1 MKDNQSD
8 GRHNLVKK
16 TNVPA
21 ATIIRLSVY
30 QRYLKRL
37 LAGGVK
43 VVSSQDL
50 ASQANVNPAQLRK
63 DLSYFGRFGVRGV
76 GYCVSTLLQRI
87 SAILG
92 VMEQRNVILVGAGPI
107 TQALLRHPGF
117 PQQGYHF
124 EAVLDVDEKNIGKT
138 LENGMV
144 VQPMDSLKEI
154 VEERNVELAVIAV
167 PLEQSQKIGDM
178 LVEAGIK
185 GILSFSPNRIKVPL
199 NVSIQY
205 IDFTILLDSLTY
217 NISRGRKKK
226 TTEVLEKKAQ
236 KLKWG
241 SEHSWPVVQS
251 NSKGYNAGLST

>member
-1 MKDNQSD
+1 M
-8 GRHNLVKK
+8 KK
-16 TNVPA
+16 TKIPA

-30 QRYLKRL
+30 QRYLKQL
-37 LAGGVK
+37 LARGVK

-76 GYCVSTLLQRI
+76 GYCVSTLLQSI
-87 SAILG
+87 SSILG

-117 PQQGYHF
+117 AQQGYHF
-124 EAVLDVDEKNIGKT
+124 EAVLDIDERNIGKT
-138 LENGMV
+138 LDNGMV
-144 VQPMDSLKEI
+144 VQSMERLKEI
-154 VEERNVELAVIAV
+154 VEEKNVELAVIAV
-167 PLEQSQKIGDM
+167 PSDQSQEIGDV

-185 GILSFSPNRIKVPL
+185 GILSFSPNRIKVPR

-205 IDFTILLDSLTY
+205 VDFTILLDSLTY
-217 NISRGRKKK
+217 NISKGRKEETKK
-226 TTEVLEKKAQ
+226 ELKKEEQ

-251 NSKGYNAGLST
+251 NSNGYSVGYSS